1 MSGRDSSS
9 WGKEMRWL
17 LDHMRESRREKKDL
31 VIPKTREE
39 PTHFFIPAAPFFKTR
54 EESTIRSIILVSNF
68 TEPYHYPEFFFFFFF
83 FVTGGCISIIKSSHH
98 KVIYLPPTPPPPQY
112 HHSSTPSVTYS
123 LGGQSSFQ
131 DEAVAKLQNDHC
143 YFTLFLINTFHP
155 SDIHFQLPAITW
167 HTHTFTEHPHTD
179 QNPYLFFLQGYHQKQ
194 HQRSLQGWVQSWA
207 DALATLLVKENQTKD
222 THQTENAENGQI
234 FPSACFMWL
243 YCQ

>member
-1 MSGRDSSS
+1 MSCQGETVHHGGRRWGDCWIIWERTEERRKTSWSQQRERNPPISSS
-9 WGKEMRWL
+9 QL
-17 LDHMRESRREKKDL
+17 LPSSRPEKNL
-31 VIPKTREE
+31 RFEASSLS
-39 PTHFFIPAAPFFKTR
+39 PTSQNPISTLNFFIFF
-54 EESTIRSIILVSNF
+54 L
-68 TEPYHYPEFFFFFFF
+68 
-83 FVTGGCISIIKSSHH
+83 VTGGCISIIKSSHH

-112 HHSSTPSVTYS
+112 HHSSTPSITYS

-222 THQTENAENGQI
+222 THRTENAENGQI